1 MTFCTYAGS
10 SWILESVQMASW
22 APSTCRSELLP
33 FSEACEGSDTELWL
47 VRVPADFD
55 AASLDGKDL
64 KFALRGGQRR
74 ATLEA
79 PASIH
84 SATSTEFE
92 VTDGAPFEYAPLM
105 TMFPVPGA
113 DASGEP
119 SFKRGRPI
127 TRMLRISRA
136 TAAAN
141 VAAISTSAET
151 LPPLRRTRRG
161 RGGLSCNVS
170 MAGLRPR
177 NALPGNGAPR
187 PAVASARP
195 EKRKR
200 AADAQPVQQ
209 KETKRLK
216 KKKEK
221 KDRKRAAGA
230 AADEGDAAPSKK
242 KKKKKKKST

>member
-1 MTFCTYAGS
+1 MLRGRVGAPEWLEAYADALVNTIKTNAGRPYS
-10 SWILESVQMASW
+10 RRVMSNYLSTAYNQASMLPQVMAS
-22 APSTCRSELLP
+22 RSP
-33 FSEACEGSDTELWL
+33 N
-47 VRVPADFD
+47 
-55 AASLDGKDL
+55 
-64 KFALRGGQRR
+64 
-74 ATLEA
+74 
-79 PASIH
+79 
-84 SATSTEFE
+84 
-92 VTDGAPFEYAPLM
+92 VTAPFEYAPLM

-113 DASGEP
+113 EDSGEP

-187 PAVASARP
+187 LAAASARP

-200 AADAQPVQQ
+200 AADAQPAPQ

-221 KDRKRAAGA
+221 KVKKDRKRAADA

>member
-1 MTFCTYAGS
+1 MAWTQSSCT
-10 SWILESVQMASW
+10 
-22 APSTCRSELLP
+22 SELLP

-47 VRVPADFD
+47 VRVPVDFA

-84 SATSTEFE
+84 CATSTKFE

-113 DASGEP
+113 EDSGEP

-187 PAVASARP
+187 LAAASARP

-200 AADAQPVQQ
+200 AADAQPAPQ

-221 KDRKRAAGA
+221 KVKKDRKRAADA